1 MVEWFN
7 LSIHERRNQF
17 SLLCKIAF
25 QSQTSC
31 FNPRRN
37 RRRSCFVGEFEKKD
51 LVVYTNFLL
60 MLLTDAVIVFEEIER
75 NQEQWS
81 VLCSSNGP
89 RGLHA
94 ASNIICDRLI
104 CAVPIISRKG
114 HLTLIS
120 IDHTFFVISEK
131 VGQTS
136 TVSQSLKGGSLL
148 QHMKGIRRWI
158 WFKFCLEHNRK
169 LTK

>member
-37 RRRSCFVGEFEKKD
+37 RRRSCFVVRFWKERFGCLHKLSID
-51 LVVYTNFLL
+51 V
-60 MLLTDAVIVFEEIER
+60 TDRYWIVFEEIER